1 MQNPMD
7 IIKEHPTATL
17 VIVGGLGGAFLLWY
31 IMSRNSSGSAGTVA
45 TTTQTLTPAPTGSGS
60 GSGYG
65 AQNNSLLQSILQ
77 NQLSGVGG
85 SSGQIPTSPPAISPA
100 LTGLGGIVPG
110 YPCIGPT
117 GLPCGIAIPTS
128 PPTVVP
134 TPSTSATSPNAAL
147 VRLNDAFQVFKANHV
162 GGTSQQFAQDLAAA
176 SGQTPLTPA
185 EALNLNYEHW
195 LVTHP
200 GGTSAEFSQQL
211 RAAAAAKAA

>member
-17 VIVGGLGGAFLLWY
+17 VIVGGLGGALLLWY

-85 SSGQIPTSPPAISPA
+85 SSGISTSLS
-100 LTGLGGIVPG
+100 GIEPG
-110 YPCIGPT
+110 APLIT
-117 GLPCGIAIPTS
+117 TGIAPS
-128 PPTVVP
+128 PLPSTTVP

-147 VRLNDAFQVFKANHV
+147 IRLNDAFQVFKANHV
-162 GGTSQQFAQDLAAA
+162 GGTSQQFAEDLAAA

>member
-1 MQNPMD
+1 MQNPMT

-17 VIVGGLGGAFLLWY
+17 VIVGGLGGALLLWY
-31 IMSRNSSGSAGTVA
+31 IMSRSSAGTVA

-77 NQLSGVGG
+77 NQLSGVGV
-85 SSGQIPTSPPAISPA
+85 SSGISTSLSGIEPGAPLITTGFAPSP
-100 LTGLGGIVPG
+100 
-110 YPCIGPT
+110 
-117 GLPCGIAIPTS
+117 S
-128 PPTVVP
+128 
-134 TPSTSATSPNAAL
+134 PSTTVPNLPDVLVQTPNAAL
-147 VRLNDAFQVFKANHV
+147 IRLNDAFQVFKANHV
-162 GGTSQQFAQDLAAA
+162 GGTSQQFAEDLAAA